1 MAYKEL
7 LAAGVIRDFRFS
19 CKQSYLAY
27 CRNLSSRKIY
37 YMILESR
44 LCDDGTVLARVIQ
57 QYNNADLIVLPQS
70 DLEV

>member
-1 MAYKEL
+1 
-7 LAAGVIRDFRFS
+7 
-19 CKQSYLAY
+19 
-27 CRNLSSRKIY
+27 
-37 YMILESR
+37 MILESR